1 MFRNEV
7 FVYQYDTG
15 FGFVDQ
21 ISVVLPSDI
30 SKLNIESGKDYAT
43 LITCTPYGVNSHRLL
58 VRGHRIPNPKVPDAT
73 TYDEPGYMTAVAA
86 LVIGLLVSIIGFA
99 CVWLARLW
107 RRGRIVKADR
117 VAAGRH
123 SSGRRA

>member
-1 MFRNEV
+1 MT
-7 FVYQYDTG
+7 FVG
-15 FGFVDQ
+15 MA
-21 ISVVLPSDI
+21 
-30 SKLNIESGKDYAT
+30 GKVR
-43 LITCTPYGVNSHRLL
+43 PYGCGLGGRVNSRRLL

-107 RRGRIVKADR
+107 RIVKADR